1 MGNVEQKASTYIPY
15 AFRSFQGYSVIDI
28 KESIVS
34 QKMEIVLEKQD
45 GHTCLCNRCG
55 HKLGAMKD
63 RYWVRARHLRV
74 FNWHVTVAFWRE
86 KRWCPNCQKVRS
98 EVIDFIC
105 PTSPH
110 MTMELAW
117 WVSRLSEITSV
128 LQVSKLESVDKM
140 ACYEVDHHILRLLF
154 QSYEIPKVTHI
165 GVDEVYARG
174 PKQLKNGETRDDLF
188 FTVIVDLITHK
199 VIWVSKSRRK
209 GALDEFLKILG
220 PEACKDIKVVATD
233 QHEGYSASVT
243 EHCPNAVV
251 VLDRFHLVQ
260 NFNEAL
266 NEDRKEELDII
277 DPEGE
282 MGDLMNGKY
291 RYLFLT
297 KSKNRSQADQK
308 HIAHVTKLNKKMA
321 QLEIIKEHFHRIFDA
336 PTKLDA
342 QVMLA
347 EIYQWS
353 MDCGAHNVFKWIVNI
368 LKDMRFWNYF
378 EQRFNSGVVEGINR
392 AIKGLKWQAYGYK
405 NMAYFALK
413 ILQKCGY
420 LNHRYALKFRE
431 PEACT

>member
-1 MGNVEQKASTYIPY
+1 MEQKASIYIPY
-15 AFRSFQGYSVIDI
+15 AFRNFQGYSVVDI
-28 KESIVS
+28 KESIPA
-34 QKMEIVLEKQD
+34 QKMEIILEKQPD
-45 GHTCLCNRCG
+45 HVCICNRCG
-55 HKLGAMKD
+55 HRLGAMKD

-74 FNWHVTVAFWRE
+74 FNWQVTVAFWRE
-86 KRWCPNCQKVRS
+86 KRWCENCQKVRS
-98 EVIDFIC
+98 EMIDFIC

-110 MTMELAW
+110 ITMELAW
-117 WVSRLSEITSV
+117 WISRLSEITSV
-128 LQVSKLESVDKM
+128 LQVSKLESVDKG
-140 ACYEVDHHILRLLF
+140 ACYEVDYHILQALF

-174 PKQLKNGETRDDLF
+174 PKQLEKGETRDDLF
-188 FTVIVDLITHK
+188 FTVIVDLRTHK

-209 GALDEFLKILG
+209 GALDEFFKILG
-220 PEACKDIKVVATD
+220 PDACKDIKVVATD
-233 QHEGYSASVT
+233 QHDGYTAAVN

-251 VLDRFHLVQ
+251 VLDRFHLVK
-260 NFNEAL
+260 NFNDAL
-266 NEDRKEELDII
+266 NEDRREELEQI

-291 RYLFLT
+291 RYVFLT
-297 KSKNRSQADQK
+297 KGKNRSTTDQK
-308 HIAHVTKLNKKMA
+308 HIATVTKLNKKMA
-321 QLEIIKEHFHRIFDA
+321 MLEIIKEHFHRLFDA
-336 PTKLDA
+336 PTEVDA

-353 MDCGAHNVFKWIVNI
+353 LDAKAHNIFKWVLNI
-368 LKDMRFWNYF
+368 LQDTRFWNYF
-378 EQRFNSGVVEGINR
+378 KQRFNSGVVEGINR

-431 PEACT
+431 PEAAT